1 MKKVCVVGAGTMGRG
16 VAQTLAA
23 NGLEVILYV
32 VVNND
37 VNSGLNKIKAG
48 LQSSVAKG
56 KLLQSDADAIMSR
69 ISATKDLNKISDCDL
84 ILEAAIED
92 MDAKKAVLKR
102 LEPYC
107 APEAILATNTS
118 SLSITELALSTNRPD
133 KFIGMHFFNP
143 APVMKLV
150 EISKSVTT
158 SQETF
163 DAVKELVSR
172 IGKECVEVEDSPGFV
187 VNRILIPMINEAI
200 GVLAEGTATAEDI

>member
-1 MKKVCVVGAGTMGRG
+1 
-16 VAQTLAA
+16 
-23 NGLEVILYV
+23 
-32 VVNND
+32 
-37 VNSGLNKIKAG
+37 
-48 LQSSVAKG
+48 
-56 KLLQSDADAIMSR
+56 MSR

-102 LEPYC
+102 LEHYC

-172 IGKECVEVEDSPGFV
+172 IGKECVEVEDSPAFCGKQ
-187 VNRILIPMINEAI
+187 NTDSYDKRGYRCSCRGNSN
-200 GVLAEGTATAEDI
+200 G